1 VEQIE
6 LIKELLAR
14 GYAYEANGS
23 VYFSVPSF
31 PDYGKLSHR
40 RIEDQLEG
48 ARVGLDQDKRHPAD
62 FALWKKAEPQHI
74 MRWTSPWGE
83 GFPGWHAECTAMA
96 TKYLGQ
102 PFDIHGGG
110 VDNLFPHNE
119 CEIAQAEA
127 ASGQPFAMHWLLA
140 GTLTVGSV
148 KMSKSLGNF
157 VTLKEALQRW
167 RPEAIRL
174 FILSGHYRSRID
186 LTDEALDAAGRGIVR
201 LHGAV
206 AILRDRLRDAPDAGE
221 MDPLWAEKLSEVRN
235 RYAEAMDEDFNTAAA
250 IGVLFEL
257 TRDVN
262 GLLGSG
268 DPVSRPT
275 LAAID
280 AAYRDLGET
289 VLGLI
294 PDPLSEQAGAG
305 LEDAIR
311 DRLAEIG
318 VALEDGADGTRWRLN
333 R

>member
-1 VEQIE
+1 
-6 LIKELLAR
+6 
-14 GYAYEANGS
+14 
-23 VYFSVPSF
+23 
-31 PDYGKLSHR
+31 
-40 RIEDQLEG
+40 
-48 ARVGLDQDKRHPAD
+48 
-62 FALWKKAEPQHI
+62 
-74 MRWTSPWGE
+74 
-83 GFPGWHAECTAMA
+83 
-96 TKYLGQ
+96 
-102 PFDIHGGG
+102 
-110 VDNLFPHNE
+110 
-119 CEIAQAEA
+119 
-127 ASGQPFAMHWLLA
+127 
-140 GTLTVGSV
+140 
-148 KMSKSLGNF
+148 
-157 VTLKEALQRW
+157 
-167 RPEAIRL
+167 
-174 FILSGHYRSRID
+174 
-186 LTDEALDAAGRGIVR
+186 VR

-305 LEDAIR
+305 LEDALVRLLIEFRQEARAQKDWSRSDAIR